1 MDTNGGARAATRR
14 SERRT
19 AAGLVYK
26 HFLRPWITNP
36 SKSFGPR
43 VREKKWKRNGKE
55 KANKQGFKQNAHRY
69 SRFGRKKRAQATRL
83 ERNDGSNVTA
93 SGLGLNSHYTTLGRA
108 HSTVRTSQD
117 CVPRTYRRMR
127 ERWCLA
133 HIRKAPGQPQAP
145 TSSCQL
151 RVANLTWSTLLKS
164 QQASRQLLAQH
175 EAGGRYLPF
184 SISTMPIRAVH
195 WVS

>member
-1 MDTNGGARAATRR
+1 MD
-14 SERRT
+14 
-19 AAGLVYK
+19 
-26 HFLRPWITNP
+26 H
-36 SKSFGPR
+36 KSFEIFVPSRYASLILFPFCSPNFFPFFGTRASLCSPF
-43 VREKKWKRNGKE
+43 VPQFPGVLSDDYFRES
-55 KANKQGFKQNAHRY
+55 RY
-69 SRFGRKKRAQATRL
+69 SRFRSFEETGQRAQATRL

-127 ERWCLA
+127 ERWCLT
-133 HIRKAPGQPQAP
+133 HIRRPLGQLEAP

-164 QQASRQLLAQH
+164 HRAARHLLAQL
-175 EAGGRYLPF
+175 EAGGQVPTF
-184 SISTMPIRAVH
+184 
-195 WVS
+195 